1 MSPSPHIVTASKLL
15 GEIHQQLDSIVL
27 GKSSVTRLAVTCLL
41 AQGHLLIEDAPGL
54 GKSTLALA
62 LAKTFG
68 LQYTKVACT
77 NDLLPSDLL
86 GLSIWDSS
94 AQQMRFTAGPIFA
107 QLLLADELNRAP
119 SKTQSA
125 LLEAMEERQVTV
137 DGETRA
143 LPQPFFVIATQN
155 PLDQV
160 GVSPLPES
168 QLDRFMMR
176 LTLGFPDADAEIAL
190 LRGGDRRGGA
200 TRLGA
205 VITADALLRLQALIE
220 QVHVADPILR
230 YIQQLL
236 AASRTGATRPL
247 SPRAGLAL
255 LRAARAEALQTGRDH
270 VLPDDVQ
277 AVWAAVVGHR
287 LGASHD
293 SLGKG
298 AQLASTVL
306 AGVAAP

>member
-1 MSPSPHIVTASKLL
+1 MSPSPHILTASKLL

-27 GKSSVTRLAVTCLL
+27 GKTAVTRLAVTCLL

-68 LQYTKVACT
+68 LAYNKVPCT

-86 GLSIWDSS
+86 GLSIWDST
-94 AQQMRFTAGPIFA
+94 AQAMRFTPGPIFA
-107 QLLLADELNRAP
+107 QVLLADELNRAP

-125 LLEAMEERQVTV
+125 LLEAMEERLVTV
-137 DGETRA
+137 DGVTRD
-143 LPQPFFVIATQN
+143 LPTPFFVIATQN

-176 LTLGFPDADAEIAL
+176 LTLGFPDAEAEIAL
-190 LRGGDRRGGA
+190 LRGGDRRSGA
-200 TRLGA
+200 TRLQS
-205 VITADALLRLQALIE
+205 VLTAEALVKLQSLVD
-220 QVHVADPILR
+220 QVHVSDAVLG
-230 YIQQLL
+230 YVQQLL

-247 SPRAGLAL
+247 SPRAGLATV
-255 LRAARAEALQTGRDH
+255 RAARAEALQSGRDH

-277 AVWAAVVGHR
+277 AVWTAVVSHR
-287 LGASHD
+287 VSASHD
-293 SLGKG
+293 SLSKG
-298 AQLASTVL
+298 VQLATTLLS
-306 AGVAAP
+306 GVAAP

>member
-1 MSPSPHIVTASKLL
+1 MLTASKLL
-15 GEIHQQLDSIVL
+15 SDIHQQLDSIVL
-27 GKSSVTRLAVTCLL
+27 GKSEVTRLAVTCLL

-68 LQYTKVACT
+68 LAYNKVPCT

-86 GLSIWDSS
+86 GLSIWDGT
-94 AQQMRFTAGPIFA
+94 AQAMRFTPGPIFA
-107 QLLLADELNRAP
+107 QVLLADELNRAP

-137 DGETRA
+137 DGVSRD
-143 LPQPFFVIATQN
+143 LPSPFFVIATQN

-176 LTLGFPDADAEIAL
+176 LTLGFPSAEAEIAL
-190 LRGGDRRGGA
+190 LRGGDRRASAIKLGSVLSAESLA
-200 TRLGA
+200 T
-205 VITADALLRLQALIE
+205 LQAMIE
-220 QVHVADPILR
+220 QIHVADAILV
-230 YIQQLL
+230 YVQQLL
-236 AASRTGATRPL
+236 SASRAGATRPL

-255 LRAARAEALQTGRDH
+255 LRAARAEALQSGRDH

-277 AVWAAVVGHR
+277 AVWSAVVSHR
-287 LGASHD
+287 LSASHD
-293 SLGKG
+293 SLTKG
-298 AQLASTVL
+298 GQLASAVL
-306 AGVAAP
+306 VGVAAP

>member
-1 MSPSPHIVTASKLL
+1 MSPSPHINAASKLL

-27 GKSSVTRLAVTCLL
+27 GKSGVTRLAVTCLL

-68 LQYTKVACT
+68 LDYNKVPCT

-94 AQQMRFTAGPIFA
+94 AQAMRFTPGPIFT

-125 LLEAMEERQVTV
+125 LLEAMEERQVSI
-137 DGETRA
+137 DGVSRN
-143 LPQPFFVIATQN
+143 LPSPFFVIATQN

-168 QLDRFMMR
+168 QMDRFMMR
-176 LTLGFPDADAEIAL
+176 LSLGFPSAAAEIEL
-190 LRGGDRRGGA
+190 LRGGDRRVSALALTPVLTG
-200 TRLGA
+200 
-205 VITADALLRLQALIE
+205 DALQKLQKLIE
-220 QVHVADPILR
+220 QIRVSEPLLV
-230 YIQQLL
+230 YVQQLL

-255 LRAARAEALQTGRDH
+255 LRASRAEALQSGRDH

-277 AVWAAVVGHR
+277 AVWSAVVSHR
-287 LGASHD
+287 VGASHD
-293 SLGKG
+293 SLTKG
-298 AQLASTVL
+298 VQLAQAVL
-306 AGVAAP
+306 IGVPAP

>member
-1 MSPSPHIVTASKLL
+1 MSPSPHIFTASKLL
-15 GEIHQQLDSIVL
+15 GESHQQLDSIVL
-27 GKSSVTRLAVTCLL
+27 GKSEVTRLAVTCLL

-68 LQYTKVACT
+68 LAYNKVPCT

-86 GLSIWDSS
+86 GLSIWDSTTR
-94 AQQMRFTAGPIFA
+94 AMHFTPGPIFA
-107 QLLLADELNRAP
+107 QVLLADELNRAP

-137 DGETRA
+137 DGVSRD
-143 LPQPFFVIATQN
+143 LPSPFFVIATQN

-176 LTLGFPDADAEIAL
+176 LTLGFPSAEAEIAL
-190 LRGGDRRGGA
+190 LRGGDRRA
-200 TRLGA
+200 SAIRLSSVLA
-205 VITADALLRLQALIE
+205 PDALAKLQALIE
-220 QVHVADPILR
+220 QIHVSEAVLV
-230 YIQQLL
+230 YVQQLL
-236 AASRTGATRPL
+236 NASRSGSTRPL

-255 LRAARAEALQTGRDH
+255 LRAARAEALQSGRDH

-277 AVWAAVVGHR
+277 AVWSAVVSHR
-287 LGASHD
+287 LSASHD
-293 SLGKG
+293 SLTKAG
-298 AQLASTVL
+298 QLARAVIV
-306 AGVAAP
+306 GVAAP

>member
-1 MSPSPHIVTASKLL
+1 VPSSPQMETASNLL
-15 GEIHQQLDSIVL
+15 RDIRQQLDSIVL
-27 GKSSVTRLAVTCLL
+27 GKSEVTRLAVTCLL

-68 LQYTKVACT
+68 LAYNKVPCT

-86 GLSIWDSS
+86 GLSIWDSTTQ
-94 AQQMRFTAGPIFA
+94 AMRFTPGPIFS
-107 QLLLADELNRAP
+107 QVLLADELNRAP

-125 LLEAMEERQVTV
+125 LLEAMEERQVTI
-137 DGETRA
+137 DGVSRD
-143 LPQPFFVIATQN
+143 LPSPFFVIATQN

-176 LTLGFPDADAEIAL
+176 LTLGFPSAEAEIAL
-190 LRGGDRRGGA
+190 LRGGDRRAGA
-200 TRLGA
+200 IKLGA
-205 VITADALLRLQALIE
+205 ALSASALASLQSAIE
-220 QVHVADPILR
+220 QIHVADSLLS
-230 YIQQLL
+230 YVQQLL

-255 LRAARAEALQTGRDH
+255 LRAARAEALQSGRAH

-277 AVWAAVVGHR
+277 AVWTAVVSHR

-293 SLGKG
+293 SLSKS
-298 AQLASTVL
+298 AQLASALLV
-306 AGVAAP
+306 GVATP

>member
-1 MSPSPHIVTASKLL
+1 MSPSPHILTASKLL

-27 GKSSVTRLAVTCLL
+27 GKTAVTRLAVTCLL

-68 LQYTKVACT
+68 LAYNKVPCT

-86 GLSIWDSS
+86 GLSIWDST
-94 AQQMRFTAGPIFA
+94 AQAMRFTPGPIFA
-107 QLLLADELNRAP
+107 QVLLADELNRAP

-125 LLEAMEERQVTV
+125 LLEAMEERLVTV
-137 DGETRA
+137 DGVTRE
-143 LPQPFFVIATQN
+143 LPLPFFVIATQN

-190 LRGGDRRGGA
+190 LRGGDRRSGA
-200 TRLGA
+200 TRLQS
-205 VITADALLRLQALIE
+205 VLTAEALVKLQALVDQI
-220 QVHVADPILR
+220 HVSDAVLG
-230 YIQQLL
+230 YVQQLL
-236 AASRTGATRPL
+236 ASSRTGATRPL
-247 SPRAGLAL
+247 SPRAGLATV
-255 LRAARAEALQTGRDH
+255 RAARAEALQSGRDH

-277 AVWAAVVGHR
+277 TVWTAVVSHR
-287 LGASHD
+287 VSASHD

-298 AQLASTVL
+298 VQLATALL
-306 AGVAAP
+306 AGVPTP

>member
-1 MSPSPHIVTASKLL
+1 MSPSPHILTASKLL
-15 GEIHQQLDSIVL
+15 SEIHQQLDSIVL
-27 GKSSVTRLAVTCLL
+27 GKSEVTRLAVTCLL

-68 LQYTKVACT
+68 LAYNKVPCT

-86 GLSIWDSS
+86 GLSIWDGA
-94 AQQMRFTAGPIFA
+94 AQAMRFTPGPIFA
-107 QLLLADELNRAP
+107 QVLLADELNRAP

-137 DGETRA
+137 DGVSRD
-143 LPQPFFVIATQN
+143 LPSPFFVIATQN

-176 LTLGFPDADAEIAL
+176 LTLGFPSAEAEIAL
-190 LRGGDRRGGA
+190 LRGGDRRA
-200 TRLGA
+200 SAIKLGS
-205 VITADALLRLQALIE
+205 VLSADALAKLQSLIE
-220 QVHVADPILR
+220 QIHVSEAVLV
-230 YIQQLL
+230 YVQQLL
-236 AASRTGATRPL
+236 NASRSGATRPL

-255 LRAARAEALQTGRDH
+255 LRAARAEALQSGRDH

-277 AVWAAVVGHR
+277 AVWTAVVSHR
-287 LGASHD
+287 LSASHD
-293 SLGKG
+293 SLTKG
-298 AQLASTVL
+298 GQLASAVL
-306 AGVAAP
+306 VSVAAP

>member
-1 MSPSPHIVTASKLL
+1 MSPSPHITTASKLL

-27 GKSSVTRLAVTCLL
+27 GKSGVTRLAVTCLL

-68 LQYTKVACT
+68 LDYNKVPCT

-86 GLSIWDSS
+86 GLSIWDGT
-94 AQQMRFTAGPIFA
+94 AQAMRFTPGPIFA

-125 LLEAMEERQVTV
+125 LLEAMEERQVSV
-137 DGETRA
+137 DGVSRN
-143 LPQPFFVIATQN
+143 LPSPFFVIATQN

-168 QLDRFMMR
+168 QMDRFMMR
-176 LTLGFPDADAEIAL
+176 LSLGFPSAAAEIEL
-190 LRGGDRRGGA
+190 LRGGDRRVSA
-200 TRLGA
+200 LALTPILLG
-205 VITADALLRLQALIE
+205 DALQKLQKLIE
-220 QVHVADPILR
+220 QIRVSEPILV
-230 YIQQLL
+230 YVQQLL

-255 LRAARAEALQTGRDH
+255 LRASRAEALQSGRDH

-277 AVWAAVVGHR
+277 AVWSAVVSHR
-287 LGASHD
+287 VGASHD
-293 SLGKG
+293 SLTKG
-298 AQLASTVL
+298 VQLAQAVL
-306 AGVAAP
+306 IGVPAP

>member
-1 MSPSPHIVTASKLL
+1 MSPSPHIATAQKLL
-15 GEIHQQLDSIVL
+15 NEIHAQLDSIVL
-27 GKSSVTRLAVTCLL
+27 GKSGVTRLAVTCLL
-41 AQGHLLIEDAPGL
+41 ARGHLLIEDAPGL

-68 LQYTKVACT
+68 LAFNKLPCT
-77 NDLLPSDLL
+77 NDLLPADLL
-86 GLSIWDSS
+86 GLSIWD
-94 AQQMRFTAGPIFA
+94 ANTREMRFTPGPIFT

-125 LLEAMEERQVTV
+125 LLEAMEEHQVSV
-137 DGETRA
+137 DGQTRA
-143 LPQPFFVIATQN
+143 LPNPFFVIATQN

-176 LTLGFPDADAEIAL
+176 LTLGFPDAAAEIAL
-190 LRGGDRRGGA
+190 LRSGDRRGTA
-200 TRLGA
+200 TELKP
-205 VITADALLRLQALIE
+205 ALAAEALVRLQGVIE
-220 QVHVADPILR
+220 QIHVADPVLV
-230 YIQQLL
+230 YVQQLL

-255 LRAARAEALQTGRDH
+255 LRAARAEALQSGRDH

-277 AVWAAVVGHR
+277 QVWAAVVGHR
-287 LGASHD
+287 LGQSHD

-298 AQLASTVL
+298 AQLAQVVLTTV
-306 AGVAAP
+306 ATP

>member
-1 MSPSPHIVTASKLL
+1 MSPSPHIDSASTLL
-15 GEIHQQLDSIVL
+15 AEIQQQLDSIVL

-68 LQYTKVACT
+68 LAYTKVACT

-86 GLSIWDSS
+86 GLSVWDSQS
-94 AQQMRFTAGPIFA
+94 QQMRFTPGPIFA

-143 LPQPFFVIATQN
+143 LPHPFFVIATQN

-168 QLDRFMMR
+168 QMDRFMMR
-176 LTLGFPDADAEIAL
+176 LTLGFPDAEAEIAL
-190 LRGGDRRGGA
+190 LRGGDRRADA

-205 VITADALLRLQALIE
+205 VVTPEALTKLQHLIE
-220 QVHVADPILR
+220 QVHVADPILH

-236 AASRTGATRPL
+236 AASRTGSTRPL

-255 LRAARAEALQTGRDH
+255 LRAARAAALQGGRDH
-270 VLPDDVQ
+270 VRPDDVQ
-277 AVWAAVVGHR
+277 AVWGAVVGHR

-298 AQLASTVL
+298 AQLAGALL

>member
-1 MSPSPHIVTASKLL
+1 M
-15 GEIHQQLDSIVL
+15 
-27 GKSSVTRLAVTCLL
+27 TCLL

-68 LQYTKVACT
+68 LAYNKVPCT

-86 GLSIWDSS
+86 GLSIWDANASV
-94 AQQMRFTAGPIFA
+94 MRFTPGPIFA
-107 QLLLADELNRAP
+107 QVLLADELNRAP

-137 DGETRA
+137 DGVSRD
-143 LPQPFFVIATQN
+143 LPSPFFVIATQN

-176 LTLGFPDADAEIAL
+176 LTLGFPTVDAEIAL
-190 LRGGDRRGGA
+190 LRGGDRRA
-200 TRLGA
+200 TAIKLTSVLA
-205 VITADALLRLQALIE
+205 PEALSKLQALIE
-220 QVHVADPILR
+220 QIHVSEPMLV
-230 YIQQLL
+230 YVQQLL
-236 AASRTGATRPL
+236 AASRAGPTRPL

-255 LRAARAEALQTGRDH
+255 LRAARAEALQSGRDH

-277 AVWAAVVGHR
+277 SVWTAVVSHR

-293 SLGKG
+293 SLTKG
-298 AQLASTVL
+298 AQLAKAVL
-306 AGVAAP
+306 VAVPAP

>member
-1 MSPSPHIVTASKLL
+1 MSPSPHITTASKLL
-15 GEIHQQLDSIVL
+15 GEIHRQLDSIVL
-27 GKSSVTRLAVTCLL
+27 GKSDVTRLAVTCLL

-68 LQYTKVACT
+68 LDYNKVPCT

-86 GLSIWDSS
+86 GLSIWDGT
-94 AQQMRFTAGPIFA
+94 AQAMRFTPGPIFA

-125 LLEAMEERQVTV
+125 LLEAMEERQVSV
-137 DGETRA
+137 DGVSRN
-143 LPQPFFVIATQN
+143 LPSPFFVIATQN

-168 QLDRFMMR
+168 QMDRFMMR
-176 LTLGFPDADAEIAL
+176 LSLGFPSAAAEIEL
-190 LRGGDRRGGA
+190 LRGGDRRISALALAPVLTG
-200 TRLGA
+200 
-205 VITADALLRLQALIE
+205 DALQKLQALIE
-220 QVHVADPILR
+220 HIRVSEPVLI
-230 YIQQLL
+230 YVQQLL

-255 LRAARAEALQTGRDH
+255 LRASRAEALQSGRDH

-277 AVWAAVVGHR
+277 AVWSAVVSHR
-287 LGASHD
+287 VGASHD
-293 SLGKG
+293 SLAKG
-298 AQLASTVL
+298 GQLAQGVL
-306 AGVAAP
+306 IGVPSP

>member
-1 MSPSPHIVTASKLL
+1 MSPSPHILTASKLL

-27 GKSSVTRLAVTCLL
+27 GKTAVTRLAVTCLL

-68 LQYTKVACT
+68 LAYNKVPCT

-86 GLSIWDSS
+86 GLSIWDST
-94 AQQMRFTAGPIFA
+94 AQAMRFTPGPIFA
-107 QLLLADELNRAP
+107 QVLLADELNRAP

-125 LLEAMEERQVTV
+125 LLEAMEERLVTV
-137 DGETRA
+137 DGVTRD
-143 LPQPFFVIATQN
+143 LPLPFFVIATQN

-176 LTLGFPDADAEIAL
+176 LTLGFPDAEAEIAL
-190 LRGGDRRGGA
+190 LRGGDRRAGA
-200 TRLGA
+200 TRLQS
-205 VITADALLRLQALIE
+205 VLTAETLVKLQTLVD
-220 QVHVADPILR
+220 QVHVSDAVLG
-230 YIQQLL
+230 YVQQLL

-247 SPRAGLAL
+247 SPRAGLATV
-255 LRAARAEALQTGRDH
+255 RAARAEALQCGRDH
-270 VLPDDVQ
+270 VLPDDIQ
-277 AVWAAVVGHR
+277 AVWTAVVSHR
-287 LGASHD
+287 VSASHD
-293 SLGKG
+293 SLSKG
-298 AQLASTVL
+298 VQLATAL
-306 AGVAAP
+306 LTGVAAP

>member
-1 MSPSPHIVTASKLL
+1 MSPSPHILTASKLL
-15 GEIHQQLDSIVL
+15 SEIHHQLNSIVL
-27 GKSSVTRLAVTCLL
+27 GKTEVTRLAITCLL

-68 LQYTKVACT
+68 LAYNKVPCT

-86 GLSIWDSS
+86 GLSIWDST
-94 AQQMRFTAGPIFA
+94 AQAMRFTPGPIFA
-107 QLLLADELNRAP
+107 QVLLADELNRAP

-137 DGETRA
+137 DGVSRD
-143 LPQPFFVIATQN
+143 LPSPFFVIATQN

-176 LTLGFPDADAEIAL
+176 LTLGFPSAAAEIAL
-190 LRGGDRRGGA
+190 LRGGDRRA
-200 TRLGA
+200 SAIKLGS
-205 VITADALLRLQALIE
+205 VLPPDALAKLQSLIE
-220 QVHVADPILR
+220 QIHVSEPVLV
-230 YIQQLL
+230 YVQQLL
-236 AASRTGATRPL
+236 NASRSGATRPL

-255 LRAARAEALQTGRDH
+255 LRAARAEALQSGRDH

-277 AVWAAVVGHR
+277 AVWSAVVSHR
-287 LGASHD
+287 LSASHD
-293 SLGKG
+293 SLTKG
-298 AQLASTVL
+298 GQLASAVL
-306 AGVAAP
+306 MGVAAP

>member
-1 MSPSPHIVTASKLL
+1 MSPSPHILTASKLL

-27 GKSSVTRLAVTCLL
+27 GKTAVTRLAVTCLL

-68 LQYTKVACT
+68 LAYNKVPCT

-86 GLSIWDSS
+86 GLSIWDSN
-94 AQQMRFTAGPIFA
+94 AQAMRFTPGPIFA
-107 QLLLADELNRAP
+107 QVLLADELNRAP

-125 LLEAMEERQVTV
+125 LLEAMEERLVTV
-137 DGETRA
+137 DGVTRD
-143 LPQPFFVIATQN
+143 LPLPFFVIATQN

-176 LTLGFPDADAEIAL
+176 LTLGFPDASAEIAL
-190 LRGGDRRGGA
+190 LRGGDRRSGA
-200 TRLGA
+200 TRLQA
-205 VITADALLRLQALIE
+205 VLTAEALVKLQALVD
-220 QVHVADPILR
+220 QVHVSDAVLG

-236 AASRTGATRPL
+236 ASSRTGATRPL
-247 SPRAGLAL
+247 SPRAGLATV
-255 LRAARAEALQTGRDH
+255 RAARAEALQSGRDH

-277 AVWAAVVGHR
+277 AVWTAVVSHR
-287 LGASHD
+287 VSASHD

-298 AQLASTVL
+298 VQLATALL
-306 AGVAAP
+306 AGVPTP

>member
-1 MSPSPHIVTASKLL
+1 MSPSPHILTASKLL
-15 GEIHQQLDSIVL
+15 SEIHKQLDSIVL
-27 GKSSVTRLAVTCLL
+27 GKSGVTRLAVTCLL

-62 LAKTFG
+62 LARTFG
-68 LQYTKVACT
+68 LGYNKVPCT

-86 GLSIWDSS
+86 GLSIWDTA
-94 AQQMRFTAGPIFA
+94 AQAMRFTPGPIFT
-107 QLLLADELNRAP
+107 QVLLADELNRAP

-137 DGETRA
+137 DGASRD
-143 LPQPFFVIATQN
+143 LPSPFFVIATQN

-176 LTLGFPDADAEIAL
+176 LTLGFPDAAAEIAL
-190 LRGGDRRGGA
+190 LRGGDRRA
-200 TRLGA
+200 TAVQLGA
-205 VITADALLRLQALIE
+205 VLTGEALQKLQQLIE
-220 QVHVADPILR
+220 QVHVSDAVLG
-230 YIQQLL
+230 YVQQLL
-236 AASRTGATRPL
+236 AASRTGVTRPL

-255 LRAARAEALQTGRDH
+255 LRAARAEALQAGRDH

-277 AVWAAVVGHR
+277 AVWTAVVSHR

-293 SLGKG
+293 SLAKG
-298 AQLASTVL
+298 AQLAHAVL
-306 AGVAAP
+306 VAVAAP